1 MLNRRSLRIKAMQSL
16 YAVQKCEEADFE
28 LAKDFIEET
37 FAPDLNSMELQN
49 KAELKKNAKIA
60 KRIFKENYSKNHIK
74 EEEDSSPVIRNA
86 VSDAINYYQNMVKKD
101 HIFIRKNMMEAVNTL
116 LENYY
121 LILQL
126 ATEFAELSFEDI
138 EIRKKRLVETGKHVF
153 DSELNLYRNK
163 AIKILNENT
172 GLQSEFL
179 RFGTS
184 WNDENLT
191 IKQWYRDIL
200 KKESFYQ
207 EYLMKAAPTF
217 EEDVEILDLII
228 KQVVFKN
235 ETLAKFMEEKDL
247 YWAENK
253 SALKSMLK
261 KTVKSLEKDSDH
273 VELIELSA
281 NWEDDSEFFKNLFS
295 LTLEKDV
302 EYEEIV
308 SRFAKNWATERIAA
322 IDMIILKMAV
332 CEMMNFP
339 SIPVK
344 VSINE
349 YIELSKN
356 YSTLK
361 SKIFVNGMLDK
372 ISEDLENKG
381 SIKKSGRGLIDNK

>member
-1 MLNRRSLRIKAMQSL
+1 MQSL

-28 LAKDFIEET
+28 IAKDFIEDY
-37 FAPDLNSMELQN
+37 FAPDLNSMEVQN
-49 KAELKKNAKIA
+49 KEELKSNAKIA
-60 KRIFKENYSKNHIK
+60 KRIFKENYTNNHIK
-74 EEEDSSPVIRNA
+74 EGENSSPEIRKA
-86 VSDAINYYQNMVKKD
+86 VSEAIDHYHNMVKKD
-101 HIFIRKNMMEAVNTL
+101 HVFIRKNMIEAVNTL

-121 LILQL
+121 LIIQL
-126 ATEFAELSFEDI
+126 TTEFAELSFEEI
-138 EIRKKRLVETGKHVF
+138 EIRKKRLVETGKQVF

-163 AIKILNENT
+163 AVKILNENSE
-172 GLQSEFL
+172 LQSEFL

-207 EYLMKAAPTF
+207 QYLMKAEPTF
-217 EEDVEILDLII
+217 EEDVELLDQII

-235 ETLAKFMEEKDL
+235 ETIAKFMEEKDL

-261 KTVKSLEKDSDH
+261 KTIKSLQKDTDH

-281 NWEDDSEFFKNLFS
+281 NWDDDSEFFKNLFS
-295 LTLEKDV
+295 LTLQNDA

-308 SRFAKNWATERIAA
+308 SNFAKNWATERIAS

-349 YIELSKN
+349 YIDLSKN

-372 ISEDLENKG
+372 ISIDLENKG
-381 SIKKSGRGLIDNK
+381 AIKKSGRGLIDNK

>member
-1 MLNRRSLRIKAMQSL
+1 MQSL

-28 LAKDFIEET
+28 IAKDFIEDY
-37 FAPDLNSMELQN
+37 FAPDLNSMEVQN
-49 KAELKKNAKIA
+49 KEELKSKAKIA
-60 KRIFKENYSKNHIK
+60 KRIFKENYTNNHIK
-74 EEEDSSPVIRNA
+74 EGENSSPEIRKA
-86 VSDAINYYQNMVKKD
+86 VSEAIDHYHNMVKKD
-101 HIFIRKNMMEAVNTL
+101 HVFIRKNMIEAVNTL

-121 LILQL
+121 LIIQL
-126 ATEFAELSFEDI
+126 TTEFAELSFEEI
-138 EIRKKRLVETGKHVF
+138 IIRKKRLVETGKQVF

-163 AIKILNENT
+163 AVKILNENSE
-172 GLQSEFL
+172 LQSEFL

-191 IKQWYRDIL
+191 VKQWYRDIL

-207 EYLMKAAPTF
+207 EYLMKAEPTF
-217 EEDVEILDLII
+217 EEDVELLDQII

-235 ETLAKFMEEKDL
+235 ETIAKFMEEKDL

-261 KTVKSLEKDSDH
+261 KTIKSLQKDTDH

-281 NWEDDSEFFKNLFS
+281 NWDDDSEFFKNLFS
-295 LTLEKDV
+295 LTLQNDA

-308 SRFAKNWATERIAA
+308 SNFAKNWATERIAA

-349 YIELSKN
+349 YIDLSKN

-372 ISEDLENKG
+372 ISIDLENKG
-381 SIKKSGRGLIDNK
+381 AIKKSGRGLIDNK

>member
-1 MLNRRSLRIKAMQSL
+1 MQSL

-28 LAKDFIEET
+28 LAKEFIEDY
-37 FAPDLNSMELQN
+37 FAPDLNSMEIQN
-49 KAELKKNAKIA
+49 KEELKSNAKIA
-60 KRIFKENYSKNHIK
+60 KRIFKENYSANLIK
-74 EEEDSSPVIRNA
+74 EGEISSPEIRKA
-86 VSDAINYYQNMVKKD
+86 VSEAIDFYHNMVKKD
-101 HIFIRKNMMEAVNTL
+101 HVFIRKNMMEAVNTL

-126 ATEFAELSFEDI
+126 ITEFAELSLEDL
-138 EIRKKRLVETGKHVF
+138 ETRKKRHIETGKQVF
-153 DSELNLYRNK
+153 DSELNFHRNK
-163 AIKILNENT
+163 AIKILNENSE
-172 GLQSEFL
+172 LQNEFL
-179 RFGTS
+179 RFDTS

-200 KKESFYQ
+200 KKESFYK
-207 EYLMKAAPTF
+207 EYLMKAEPTF
-217 EEDVEILDLII
+217 EEDLELIDQII

-235 ETLAKFMEEKDL
+235 ETIAKFMEEKDL

-261 KTVKSLEKDSDH
+261 KTIKSLQKDTDH

-281 NWEDDSEFFKNLFS
+281 NWDDDSEFFKTLFS
-295 LTLEKDV
+295 LTLQNDE

-308 SRFAKNWATERIAA
+308 SKFAKNWATERIAA

-349 YIELSKN
+349 YIDLSKN

-372 ISEDLENKG
+372 ISEDLESKG
-381 SIKKSGRGLIDNK
+381 IIKKSGRGLIDNK